1 MDRKVGEQAS
11 YVDHNMGGSS
21 SVDRK
26 VYVCVC
32 VCVSGG
38 GYNRTGSGGKLSKTG
53 F

>member
-1 MDRKVGEQAS
+1 MWTITW
-11 YVDHNMGGSS
+11 VDLLQWTEKCM
-21 SVDRK
+21 RAC
-26 VYVCVC
+26 VCVC